1 MRTRTTVILA
11 VLGAAV
17 LALGVI
23 YGSGPRERTQT
34 AVQGQIAFPDL
45 VAKLAAATRIEITHK
60 GLTLH
65 LARADRDAPTWGV
78 ADRGGY
84 PAQQDKVHELLT
96 GLTELRLDEP
106 RTSDPASYARLGV
119 EDPAAKGADSTLVR
133 VLDGNGGVIAALVV
147 GHARPSQ
154 HGDADTLYVRRPD
167 AAQAWLADGHIA
179 VTSDSQDW
187 VDRDIVNIDP
197 AKIATDMVTR
207 GDATLTFG
215 RVDGAFTLTAPADHP
230 KLDDL
235 KVQEVNRVLADLT
248 LEDVKPAPA
257 PGTPLGRAVI
267 TTTDGMT
274 VTVAANKSGP
284 ELWATFT
291 AEGKDAAALAAK
303 LKGWAYLIGSWK
315 EQALVP
321 TLDNVKAPPPP
332 APPAAAAAPAPA
344 QPPIAVPPPAP
355 PPAPA
360 PDAK

>member
-17 LALGVI
+17 LALGVL
-23 YGSGPRERTQT
+23 YGSGPRERTQ
-34 AVQGQIAFPDL
+34 ASAQAQSAFPDL
-45 VAKLAAATRIEITHK
+45 VAKLAAATQIEITHK

-65 LARADRDAPTWGV
+65 LSRPDNDAPTWGV

-96 GLTELRLDEP
+96 GLTELRLAEP

-133 VLDGNGGVIAALVV
+133 VLDGRGGVVAALVV
-147 GHARPSQ
+147 GHARASQ
-154 HGDADTLYVRRPD
+154 HGDVDTLYVRRPD
-167 AAQAWLADGHIA
+167 AAQAWLADGRITA
-179 VTSDSQDW
+179 TAESQDW
-187 VDRDIVNIDP
+187 LDRDIINVDP
-197 AKIATDMVTR
+197 AKIATDVVTR

-215 RVDGAFTLTAPADHP
+215 RADGAFTLTAPADHP

-235 KVQEVNRVLADLT
+235 KVQEVNRMLADLT

-257 PGTPLGRAVI
+257 PGTPVGRAVI
-267 TTTDGMT
+267 TTTDGIT
-274 VTVAANKSGP
+274 VTVAASKSGP
-284 ELWATFT
+284 ELWATF
-291 AEGKDAAALAAK
+291 AADGKDSAALAAK

-332 APPAAAAAPAPA
+332 APPAAAPPAATAPAPA
-344 QPPIAVPPPAP
+344 LPPVSVPPPAS
-355 PPAPA
+355 
-360 PDAK
+360 DAK